1 MRIGLIGLG
10 RMGKNHLNELSKN
23 ENFKEILLYDIAKS
37 QDFAYPFYENLDEFL
52 EQNLDLLI
60 IASPTNTHF
69 DLAKKAFSKVKNILI
84 EKPLALNLTQMKEL
98 DELSKTLQ
106 INVGVGF
113 SERFNP
119 VIKALKQALK
129 DEKIISINIQRYSSY
144 PQRIT
149 DVGVLQD
156 LAVHDLD
163 LLAFLSQSEFK
174 QSKVFKGFAHSQ
186 QREDDSIIAC
196 ELENCIGVVHESW
209 NASYK
214 KRQISVICEDNSYEA
229 NLNDFILLKNLNPLE
244 FNDKTS
250 PLRAEHEAFLSF
262 AKNDFSPL
270 ARIKDA
276 IRVQELL
283 EDMR

>member
-23 ENFKEILLYDIAKS
+23 ENFKEIFLYDIVKN
-37 QDFAYPFYENLDEFL
+37 QDFAYPFYDNLNEFL

-69 DLAKKAFSKVKNILI
+69 ELAKKAFLKVKNILI
-84 EKPLALNLTQMKEL
+84 EKPLALNLAQMKEL
-98 DELSKTLQ
+98 NELSKSLKV
-106 INVGVGF
+106 NVGVGF

-119 VIKALKQALK
+119 AIKVLKQCLK
-129 DEKIISINIQRYSSY
+129 DEKIISINIQRYSNY
-144 PQRIT
+144 PQRIS

-156 LAVHDLD
+156 LAVHDID

-174 QSKVFKGFAHSQ
+174 QSKIIKSFSHSQ

-209 NASYK
+209 NSSYK
-214 KRQISVICEDNSYEA
+214 KRQISVICESNTYEA
-229 NLNDFILLKNLNPLE
+229 NLNDFILLKNSNKIALS
-244 FNDKTS
+244 DTTS
-250 PLRAEHEAFLSF
+250 PLKAEHEAFLSL
-262 AKNDFSPL
+262 AKNENSLL
-270 ARIKDA
+270 AKIKDA
-276 IRVQELL
+276 IRVQKLF
-283 EDMR
+283 EDEI